1 MSEPVITPASV
12 YALLADGRTV
22 EIRPATHADYAA
34 VKSMHEAMSPDNAYL
49 RFFSLS
55 RLAAEHEARRVTR
68 EPGPDHAALL
78 AIFDGKVVGLASFE
92 VARNGAGR
100 PGGGRTAEVAF
111 AVADTMHHRGIATLL
126 LEHLVSL
133 ARARQLE
140 ALVAETLQEN
150 TGMLRVFSDA
160 GLPVVSKR
168 EDGVVA
174 ITIPLPPDDAGHQ
187 LEDYLETVAARERS
201 ANVASLRP
209 LFAPGS
215 VAVIG
220 ASRRTGTVGRSVLDN
235 IKAGGYAGRLYAVN
249 PAACAPDGKNP
260 LPIGRASG
268 DPFPG
273 GSHPDPPRVREV
285 GGVPCFPDVGSLP
298 EAPDLAVLAVPP
310 MTVVDTAEQCGRR
323 GVRGLVVLTS
333 AVDAPVSAD
342 LLAACRRHGMR
353 LIGPN
358 CFGIA
363 VPSIGL
369 DATFAAA
376 NPAAGSV
383 GLVMQSGGIGF
394 AMVDHLTRLGI
405 GISSFASVGNKLDV
419 SSNDLLQWWEQDEQT
434 RVAVLYIESFG
445 NPRKFG
451 RTARRV
457 SLKMPVLTV
466 HAGRS
471 EAGQRAAASH
481 TAAVASPLVTREAL
495 FDQAGIIATPSFG
508 ELMGATALL
517 ATQPPPAGRTVAI
530 VSNVGGAGV
539 LAADACTDLGLAV
552 HHPGGQT
559 SRRLR
564 ALIPVGGS
572 VDGPVDTAAT
582 VSADA
587 FRQVLETLGA
597 AEDVH
602 AVIALILRT
611 GATGDLLAAVAE
623 AGVGVPLAVVVLN
636 QPEAVRLVDAKG
648 GKVPAYAY
656 PETAARALSRAVRY
670 AEWRATPRQTVPGFP
685 DVDAE
690 RARDIAQAFLAEH
703 PDGGWLPQRDVRTL
717 LRLYRIPLVAT
728 TVTRAEDD
736 AAAAAAQAGYPVALK
751 AEVPGLSHK
760 TDAGAV
766 LLDLT
771 TEAGVRSGY
780 RRLADRFG
788 ARLAGVAVQPM
799 ITGGTEVLIGM
810 QDDQMFGPLV
820 VFGLGGPA
828 TEVLADRAARLVPL
842 TEADADALINSIRSA
857 PLLHGHRGAPAADLA
872 ALRDVLLRVSRLTD
886 DLPEITELDLNPV
899 IARTDSAIAVDAR
912 IRVVPQV
919 PRDPFLRRL
928 R

>member
-1 MSEPVITPASV
+1 MSDSPV

-22 EIRPATHADYAA
+22 EIRPAAPADYAA
-34 VKSMHEAMSPDNAYL
+34 VKAMHEAMSPNNVYL

-55 RLAAEHEARRVTR
+55 RLAAAQEARRVTR

-78 AIFDGKVVGLASFE
+78 ALYDGQVVGLASYE
-92 VARNGAGR
+92 VARHGTSQ
-100 PGGGRTAEVAF
+100 PGPGKTAEVAF

-140 ALVAETLQEN
+140 ALTAETLLEN
-150 TGMLRVFSDA
+150 TGMLRVFAEA

-174 ITIPLPPDDAGHQ
+174 ITIPLPPDDAGRQ
-187 LEDYLETVAARERS
+187 LEDYLDTVAGRERS
-201 ANVASLRP
+201 ASVASLRP
-209 LFAPGS
+209 LFAPRS
-215 VAVIG
+215 VAVVG
-220 ASRRTGTVGRSVLDN
+220 ASRRKGTVGRSVLDN
-235 IKAGGYAGRLYAVN
+235 IKAGGYAGQLYAVN
-249 PAACAPDGKNP
+249 PNA
-260 LPIGRASG
+260 
-268 DPFPG
+268 
-273 GSHPDPPRVREV
+273 REV

-298 EAPDLAVLAVPP
+298 APPDLAVLAVPP
-310 MTVVDTAEQCGRR
+310 PAVVEVAEACGRR
-323 GVRGLVVLTS
+323 GVRGLVVLTA
-333 AVDAPVSAD
+333 AVDAPASAG

-369 DATFAAA
+369 DATFAAT
-376 NPAAGSV
+376 NPGAGSA

-419 SSNDLLQWWEQDEQT
+419 SSNDLLMWWEQDGQT

-445 NPRKFG
+445 NPRQFG

-457 SLKMPVLTV
+457 GLKMPVLTV
-466 HAGRS
+466 HAGRT

-481 TAAVASPLVTREAL
+481 TAAVASPLVSREAL
-495 FDQAGIIATPSFG
+495 FEQAGIIATPSFG

-539 LAADACTDLGLAV
+539 LTADACTDLGLAV
-552 HHPGGQT
+552 HHPGGPT

-564 ALIPVGGS
+564 ALIPAGGS
-572 VDGPVDTAAT
+572 VDGPVDTGAT

-587 FRQVLETLGA
+587 FRQVLHALDA
-597 AEDVH
+597 DEDVH
-602 AVIALILRT
+602 AIIALVLRT
-611 GATGDLLAAVAE
+611 GATGDLLAAIAE
-623 AGVGVPLAVVVLN
+623 ADVSVPLAVVVLN
-636 QPEAVRLVDAKG
+636 QPEAVALVDTKG

-656 PETAARALSRAVRY
+656 PEAAARAMSRAVKY
-670 AEWRATPRQTVPGFP
+670 AEWRAAPRRTVPAFP

-690 RARDIAQAFLAEH
+690 GARRVVRAYLAAH
-703 PDGGWLPQRDVRTL
+703 PDGGWLAWPDATAL
-717 LRLYRIPLVAT
+717 LRSYRIPLAS
-728 TVTRAEDD
+728 
-736 AAAAAAQAGYPVALK
+736 AAAARAGDDAVVAEAAI
-751 AEVPGLSHK
+751 
-760 TDAGAV
+760 
-766 LLDLT
+766 
-771 TEAGVRSGY
+771 GVK
-780 RRLADRFG
+780 
-788 ARLAGVAVQPM
+788 
-799 ITGGTEVLIGM
+799 
-810 QDDQMFGPLV
+810 DDQMFGPLV
-820 VFGLGGPA
+820 VFGLGGA
-828 TEVLADRAARLVPL
+828 SAEVLADHAARLAPL
-842 TEADADALINSIRSA
+842 TEADADTLISSIRSA
-857 PLLHGHRGAPAADLA
+857 PLLQGHRGAPAADLA
-872 ALRDVLLRVSRLTD
+872 ALRDVLLRVSRLTE
-886 DLPEITELDLNPV
+886 DLPEITELDLSPV
-899 IARTDSAIAVDAR
+899 IARTDSAIAAGAR
-912 IRVVPQV
+912 IRVAPQV

>member
-1 MSEPVITPASV
+1 MSEPAASHASV

-22 EIRPATHADYAA
+22 EIRHATHEDYAA
-34 VKSMHEAMSPDNAYL
+34 VKAMHEAMSPNNAYL

-55 RLAAEHEARRVTR
+55 RLAAEQEARRVTR
-68 EPGPDHAALL
+68 TPGPNHAALL
-78 AIFDGKVVGLASFE
+78 ALYDGQVVGLASYE
-92 VARNGAGR
+92 GARDDS
-100 PGGGRTAEVAF
+100 RTAEVAF

-140 ALVAETLQEN
+140 ALTAETLQEN

-168 EDGVVA
+168 ENGVVA

-187 LEDYLETVAARERS
+187 LEDYLETVAVRERS
-201 ANVASLRP
+201 ANVASLQP
-209 LFAPGS
+209 LFAPRS

-220 ASRRTGTVGRSVLDN
+220 VSRRTGTVGRSVLDN

-249 PAACAPDGKNP
+249 PNA
-260 LPIGRASG
+260 
-268 DPFPG
+268 
-273 GSHPDPPRVREV
+273 REV
-285 GGVPCFPDVGSLP
+285 GGIPCFPDVDSLP
-298 EAPDLAVLAVPP
+298 EPPDLAVLAVPP
-310 MTVVDTAEQCGRR
+310 MTVVDTAEACGRR

-376 NPAAGSV
+376 NPATGSA

-394 AMVDHLTRLGI
+394 ALVDHLTRLGI

-419 SSNDLLQWWEQDEQT
+419 SSNDMLMWWEQDEQT
-434 RVAVLYIESFG
+434 RLAVLYIESFG

-457 SLKMPVLTV
+457 GMKMPVLTV

-481 TAAVASPLVTREAL
+481 TAAVASPLVSREAL
-495 FDQAGIIATPSFG
+495 FEQAGIIATPSFG

-572 VDGPVDTAAT
+572 VNGPVDTVAT
-582 VSADA
+582 VSADT
-587 FRQVLETLGA
+587 FRQVLETLNA
-597 AEDVH
+597 DDDVH
-602 AVIALILRT
+602 AIIALCLRT
-611 GATGDLLAAVAE
+611 GATGDLLAAIAD
-623 AGVGVPLAVVVLN
+623 ADISVPFAVVVLN

-656 PETAARALSRAVRY
+656 PETAARALSRAVKY
-670 AEWRATPRQTVPGFP
+670 AEWRATPRQTVPAFL
-685 DVDAE
+685 DVDPE
-690 RARDIAQAFLAEH
+690 RSRKIVHAFLAAH
-703 PDGGWLPQRDVRTL
+703 PDGGWLPQTKVMAL
-717 LRLYRIPLVAT
+717 LQLYRIPLAAT
-728 TVTRAEDD
+728 TIARTEDD

-751 AEVPGLSHK
+751 AEVPGLEHK

-766 LLDLT
+766 LLELA

-780 RRLADRFG
+780 RQLAGRFG
-788 ARLAGVAVQPM
+788 GRLTGVAVQPM
-799 ITGGTEVLIGM
+799 IAGGTEVMVGVK
-810 QDDQMFGPLV
+810 DDQMFGPLV
-820 VFGLGGPA
+820 VFGLGGVA
-828 TEVLADRAARLVPL
+828 TEVLADHTARLAPL
-842 TEADADALINSIRSA
+842 TEADADTLINSIRSA

-899 IARTDSAIAVDAR
+899 IAGTDSAIAVDAR
-912 IRVVPQV
+912 IRVAPQI
-919 PRDPFLRRL
+919 PQDPFLRRL

>member
-1 MSEPVITPASV
+1 MSEPVTGPASV

-22 EIRPATHADYAA
+22 QIRPATHADYAA
-34 VKSMHEAMSPDNAYL
+34 VKAMHEAMSPNNAYL

-55 RLAAEHEARRVTR
+55 RLAAEQEARRVTR
-68 EPGPDHAALL
+68 DPGPDHAALL
-78 AIFDGKVVGLASFE
+78 AIFDGQVAGLASYE
-92 VARNGAGR
+92 VARNSASQHGSSQPGA
-100 PGGGRTAEVAF
+100 GRTAEVAF

-133 ARARQLE
+133 ARAQQLT
-140 ALVAETLQEN
+140 ALTAETLQQN

-160 GLPVVSKR
+160 GLPVMSKR

-174 ITIPLPPDDAGHQ
+174 ITIPLPPDDSGRQ
-187 LEDYLETVAARERS
+187 LEDYLETVAVRERS

-209 LFAPGS
+209 VFAPAA

-220 ASRRTGTVGRSVLDN
+220 VSRQPGTVGRVVLGN
-235 IKAGGYAGRLYAVN
+235 IRAGGYAGRLYAVN
-249 PAACAPDGKNP
+249 PNA
-260 LPIGRASG
+260 
-268 DPFPG
+268 
-273 GSHPDPPRVREV
+273 REV
-285 GGVPCFPDVGSLP
+285 AGIPCFPDVASLP
-298 EAPDLAVLAVPP
+298 EAPDLAVLAVPAA
-310 MTVVDTAEQCGRR
+310 TVVDTAQQCGLR

-333 AVDAPVSAD
+333 AIDAAAGAD

-358 CFGIA
+358 CFGVA

-376 NPAAGSV
+376 NPVAGSV

-457 SLKMPVLTV
+457 GLKMPVLTV

-481 TAAVASPLVTREAL
+481 TAAVAAPLVTREAL
-495 FDQAGIIATPSFG
+495 FEQAGIIATPSFG

-530 VSNVGGAGV
+530 ASNVGGAGV
-539 LAADACTDLGLAV
+539 LAADACTDLGLDV
-552 HHPGGQT
+552 HHPGGET
-559 SRRLR
+559 VRRLR
-564 ALIPVGGS
+564 ALIPAGGS
-572 VDGPVDTAAT
+572 VTGPVDTVAT
-582 VSADA
+582 VTADA
-587 FRQVLETLGA
+587 FRQVLETLGTD
-597 AEDVH
+597 AEVH

-611 GATGDLLAAVAE
+611 GATGDLLAAIA
-623 AGVGVPLAVVVLN
+623 AADLGVPLAVVVLN
-636 QPEAVRLVDAKG
+636 QPEAVRLVDVKG

-656 PETAARALSRAVRY
+656 PEVAARALSRAVRY
-670 AEWRATPRQTVPGFP
+670 AEWRAAPRQTVPVFL

-690 RARDIAQAFLAEH
+690 RAREIVAAFLTEH
-703 PDGGWLPQRDVRTL
+703 PDGGWLPGPGVTAL
-717 LRLYRIPLVAT
+717 LGQYRIPLAAT
-728 TVTRAEDD
+728 T
-736 AAAAAAQAGYPVALK
+736 AAGPDVSGGI
-751 AEVPGLSHK
+751 EVMI
-760 TDAGAV
+760 
-766 LLDLT
+766 
-771 TEAGVRSGY
+771 GVR
-780 RRLADRFG
+780 
-788 ARLAGVAVQPM
+788 
-799 ITGGTEVLIGM
+799 
-810 QDDQMFGPLV
+810 DDQMFGPLV
-820 VFGLGGPA
+820 VLGPGGLA
-828 TEVLADRAARLVPL
+828 TQLVTSHGARLAPL
-842 TEADADALINSIRSA
+842 TEADADTLINSIRSA
-857 PLLHGHRGAPAADLA
+857 PPPRGHRDASATDLA

-886 DLPEITELDLNPV
+886 DLPEVTELDLNPV
-899 IARTDSAIAVDAR
+899 VVGAGRAIAGDAR
-912 IRVVPQV
+912 IRVAPQV
-919 PRDPFLRRL
+919 PQDPFLRRL